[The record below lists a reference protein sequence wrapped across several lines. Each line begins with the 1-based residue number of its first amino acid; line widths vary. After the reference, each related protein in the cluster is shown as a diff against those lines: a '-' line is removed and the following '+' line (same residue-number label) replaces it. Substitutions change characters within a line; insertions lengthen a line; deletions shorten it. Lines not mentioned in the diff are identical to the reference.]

1 MKYLSAP
8 WRWSFIS
15 GLKQE
20 KGCFFCRAL
29 QGDDEAGLI
38 LYRGDDFFII
48 LNKYP
53 YSSGHLMIAPRL
65 HLDSPERLDGAG
77 FREMWDLSRKALAAL
92 RSAFQP
98 EGFNIGMNIGQAA
111 GAGVKDH
118 FHLHVVP
125 RWPGDANFMPVV
137 SGTRVASYD
146 LAAVYSRLRV
156 LLQAGSGLESGMS
169 VTNERSMP

>member
-15 GLKQE
+15 GLKRE
-20 KGCFFCRAL
+20 RGCVFCRAL
-29 QGDDEAGLI
+29 QGDDENALV
-38 LYRGDDFFII
+38 LHRGSDFFVI

-53 YSSGHLMIAPRL
+53 YSTGHLMIAPNL
-65 HLDSPERLDGAG
+65 HLDSPEHLAPSGLQ
-77 FREMWDLSRKALAAL
+77 EMWALSQRSLRAL
-92 RSAFQP
+92 RSAYQP
-98 EGFNIGMNIGQAA
+98 EGFNIGMNLGQAA

-125 RWPGDANFMPVV
+125 RWPGDANFMPIV

-146 LAAVYSRLRV
+146 LQQVFRTLRDA
-156 LLQAGSGLESGMS
+156 LRE
-169 VTNERSMP
+169 